1 MFGFWMRGAVF
12 TDIGNIWYWND
23 VDGAMPNASFELYR
37 LYRDLAV
44 SSGAGVRM
52 DFSYF
57 VLRFDWGFPLKDPRY
72 GPDKASTTGFNSSSK
87 NGWFVD
93 GVWNKPTF
101 QFAIGYPF

>member
-1 MFGFWMRGAVF
+1 
-12 TDIGNIWYWND
+12 
-23 VDGAMPNASFELYR
+23 
-37 LYRDLAV
+37 
-44 SSGAGVRM
+44 M